1 MKFIRF
7 FAAAAFL
14 SLICRIGIQILSI
27 GVKIE
32 RLMFVEFYADNA
44 TLSNPLNTSL
54 QKICTKLN
62 EYEFQTCNNV
72 RARVYTPKIMP
83 SWHVPFV
90 NMVSKRTFFPE
101 AQTAGMDAKTL
112 EFILAH
118 ELGHI
123 LGRDK
128 ESDADTFAAQLVGA
142 ETAIEAL
149 ERAAV
154 IWKWANH
161 KSLSERIA
169 ILRSLKSTEPPS

>member
-1 MKFIRF
+1 M
-7 FAAAAFL
+7 
-14 SLICRIGIQILSI
+14 
-27 GVKIE
+27 
-32 RLMFVEFYADNA
+32 
-44 TLSNPLNTSL
+44 
-54 QKICTKLN
+54 
-62 EYEFQTCNNV
+62 
-72 RARVYTPKIMP
+72 YTPKIMP

-101 AQTAGMDAKTL
+101 AQTAGMNAKTL

-128 ESDADTFAAQLVGA
+128 ESDADIFAAQLVGI
-142 ETAIEAL
+142 ETAIGAL

-154 IWKWANH
+154 IWEWANH